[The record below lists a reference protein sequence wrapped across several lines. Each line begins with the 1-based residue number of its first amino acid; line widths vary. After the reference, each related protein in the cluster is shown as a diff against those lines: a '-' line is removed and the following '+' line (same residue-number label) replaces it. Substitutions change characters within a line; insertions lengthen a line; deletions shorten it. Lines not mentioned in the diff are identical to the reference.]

1 MPWKEGWRID
11 WKPYYRRELESPA
24 GRRAV
29 DDLLRRA
36 DDAKLVRAIKRGAI
50 LSFPHTALD
59 YAGPVQ
65 ARVVGALYRAGVER
79 VIALGVL
86 HSSGSA
92 AYRTALDEEQ
102 PNDVRRAAY
111 EDVLGAWLVPGAEI
125 DTPFGD
131 LPVVKAS
138 EDERVP
144 VRFDRSGLLTEEFSL
159 DTFLSLLR
167 RRAVLRD
174 VEPPEVLRVFVGPT
188 REPLSRSFAVAERLA
203 AWVRRAAASDDR
215 RTAIVTTGD
224 LVHYGTAYGDPG
236 ADSSEAR
243 GAATDRFRPSVERM
257 LEAGLAARD
266 WPLAHQLST
275 GLLHSDQREILAVV
289 SGILGPARARL
300 LHFELSDYARIL
312 GMKPPCWVASALVA
326 YERADA
332 CDWD

>member
-1 MPWKEGWRID
+1 MPWKEGWQID
-11 WKPYYRRELESPA
+11 WKTYYRRELESPA
-24 GRRAV
+24 GRRTV

-36 DDAKLVRAIKRGAI
+36 DDTELVRAIQHGAI

-59 YAGPVQ
+59 YAGPLQ

-86 HSSGSA
+86 HSGASA

-102 PNDVRRAAY
+102 PDDVRRAAY
-111 EDVLGAWLVPGAEI
+111 EEVVGGWLVPGATI
-125 DTPFGD
+125 GTPFGD
-131 LPVVKAS
+131 LPGLEAS

-144 VRFDRSGLLTEEFSL
+144 VRFDQSGLLTEEFSL

-167 RRAVLRD
+167 RGAVLRD

-203 AWVRRAAASDDR
+203 SWVRTGLVPNGRP
-215 RTAIVTTGD
+215 TAIVTTGD
-224 LVHYGTAYGDPG
+224 LVHYGTAYGDPA
-236 ADSSEAR
+236 ADPSEAR
-243 GAATDRFRPSVERM
+243 GEATDRFRSSVERM
-257 LEAGLAARD
+257 LEAGLVARD
-266 WPLAHQLST
+266 WPLAYRLST

-289 SGILGPARARL
+289 SAILGPARARL
-300 LHFELSDYARIL
+300 LHFELSDYAHIL
-312 GMKPPCWVASALVA
+312 GMPPPCWVASSLVA